1 MMSKIFSF
9 ILMAITIVQAL
20 AFAPS
25 STTSSLATITNM
37 KHSASPL
44 NMNMD
49 MNMDINMMM
58 ETSSQIQSSETLA
71 SSTFEIAAGTID
83 PTTALAQVLAGLL
96 GSPIILLVPVLAAVS
111 VAALLAWGIFSYA
124 SPADPDE

>member
-1 MMSKIFSF
+1 
-9 ILMAITIVQAL
+9 MAITIVQAL

-44 NMNMD
+44 NMNMGMD
-49 MNMDINMMM
+49 MDINMMM
-58 ETSSQIQSSETLA
+58 ETSSQIPSSETLA
-71 SSTFEIAAGTID
+71 SSTFELAAGTID

-111 VAALLAWGIFSYA
+111 VAALLAWGVFSYA

>member
-1 MMSKIFSF
+1 
-9 ILMAITIVQAL
+9 
-20 AFAPS
+20 
-25 STTSSLATITNM
+25 M

-44 NMNMD
+44 NMNMGMD
-49 MNMDINMMM
+49 MDINMMM
-58 ETSSQIQSSETLA
+58 ETSSQIPSSETLA
-71 SSTFEIAAGTID
+71 SSTFELAAGTID